1 MSLILFYSNY
11 CSHSKKLISILAKSN
26 IKYKFKYVCIDDR
39 FKDDKGTTFIR
50 LQSGKSM
57 ALPPNITKVPSL
69 LMLNKAG
76 QVLEGDDIYNYID
89 TLQRK
94 SQGGQGIK
102 GGNSMDNLDCYE
114 MNDFG
119 CVVSD
124 TYSFLDQNSDEL
136 SAKGNGGT
144 RQMHNYAS
152 IDFVSDIDTPV
163 DDYTPDK
170 VRPNSL
176 DELQMER
183 AKDVKR

>member
-11 CSHSKKLISILAKSN
+11 CNHSKKLISVLAKSQ
-26 IKYKFKYVCIDDR
+26 IKDKFKYVCIDDR
-39 FKDDKGTTFIR
+39 FKDDKGATFIR

-69 LMLNKAG
+69 LMMNKAG

-94 SQGGQGIK
+94 SSNGSERA
-102 GGNSMDNLDCYE
+102 GNAMDNLDCYS

-124 TYSFLDQNSDEL
+124 TFSFLDQNSDEL

-152 IDFVSDIDTPV
+152 IDYVSDIDTPV

-176 DELQMER
+176 DELQMQR
-183 AKDVKR
+183 ARDVKR